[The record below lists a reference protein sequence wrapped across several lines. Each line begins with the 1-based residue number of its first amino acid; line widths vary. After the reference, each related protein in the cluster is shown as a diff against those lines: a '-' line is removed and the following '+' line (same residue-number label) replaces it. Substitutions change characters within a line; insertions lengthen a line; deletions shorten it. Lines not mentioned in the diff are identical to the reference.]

1 MSQIEKINRYIK
13 KLLIKQDDTLFVY
26 SSTRPIF
33 TQSSYFKDWT
43 SKIDKN
49 YKHYIFLLG
58 IKTLNTYHLN
68 IVTYNKG
75 SNTVERF
82 DPCGVADNTV
92 NGNIKKS
99 LIDSIVKL
107 FNLHKS
113 PLYKDNGTYAIQ
125 KLNSKDCAYLCYK
138 YVQHYLTTLLDNI
151 T

>member
-33 TQSSYFKDWT
+33 THSSYFKDWT

-92 NGNIKKS
+92 NGNIKNS

-125 KLNSKDCAYLCYK
+125 KPNSKDCAYLCYK
-138 YVQHYLTTLLDNI
+138 YVQHYLNDF
-151 T
+151 